1 MFFTVISPQVH
12 MHFRITHSCHVSLVS
27 LNLEQLLSLSL
38 SFMTLTF
45 LKATNQLFCGLSLTW
60 GLSNVSLRLDS
71 GDVFSMGIIT
81 EVMRCSFPGIRSGGT
96 LCWFVQ
102 LLVMYNIDQ
111 LVKDVF
117 TQLIHS
123 KVIIF
128 PFVINRQLVVG
139 LCKHLRSTKLSPL
152 VLASIDNSSDGHQSE
167 ILTPTSLPHLLAEI
181 IV

>member
-1 MFFTVISPQVH
+1 MSCLFSLLKSGAAPQPFLVFH
-12 MHFRITHSCHVSLVS
+12 DLDIFEGYKPIILWTITHLG
-27 LNLEQLLSLSL
+27 
-38 SFMTLTF
+38 
-45 LKATNQLFCGLSLTW
+45 FCGLSLTW

-71 GDVFSMGIIT
+71 GDVFSMGITT

-96 LCWFVQ
+96 LCCFVQ